1 LPALPA
7 CGSLGFWLRDDPAK
21 EATMVAV
28 IENRIPPPIV
38 MVVTGLAMWALSWVT
53 PTVDIPAGVRYGLVG
68 VLLVFG
74 ISIAGLALSSFRRA
88 GTTID
93 PVEIDNASSLVTT
106 GIYAFTRNPMYVGL
120 TTLLVTLAVLL
131 SNAWLLLGPLFF
143 VLYITRFQIIPEEH
157 AMQARFGSAYDA
169 YRARVRRW
177 V

>member
-1 LPALPA
+1 
-7 CGSLGFWLRDDPAK
+7 
-21 EATMVAV
+21 MVAV

-53 PTVDIPAGVRYGLVG
+53 PTVDIPDGIRYGLVG

-74 ISIAGLALSSFRRA
+74 VSVDGLAFFSFRRA
-88 GTTID
+88 LTTIN
-93 PVEIDNASSLVTT
+93 PVAIDNASSLVTT

-143 VLYITRFQIIPEEH
+143 VLYTTRFQIIPEERV
-157 AMQARFGSAYDA
+157 MQAKFGSAYDA
-169 YRARVRRW
+169 YKARVRRW